1 MAEFEQIPGFI
12 SRLLET
18 VESLVV
24 VLDTEGRIRE
34 FNPACERL
42 SGYTRRNDREKY
54 DLLIPAEELS
64 EVKNK
69 LELLMA
75 GNFEQRFEYHW
86 LSREGKTIAAV
97 VQQ

>member
-1 MAEFEQIPGFI
+1 MPDLKSLNQYLHLFSRTKDMAEFEQIPGFI

-42 SGYTRRNDREKY
+42 SGYTRDEMFVNNY
-54 DLLIPAEELS
+54 DLFLPAEVLAV
-64 EVKNK
+64 VKNK
-69 LELLMA
+69 LELLLA
-75 GNFEQRFEYHW
+75 CYF
-86 LSREGKTIAAV
+86 V
-97 VQQ
+97 